1 MKKNNL
7 TYAIISIDDLPK
19 VDFGQVGET
28 SQDTIRK
35 SIDLTKF
42 VLKWNVEPNFIHDET
57 IVPIE
62 CLNHEQ
68 ALVLMATD
76 EWSQPIEEEG
86 GE

>member
-28 SQDTIRK
+28 SADTIRK
-35 SIDLTKF
+35 SLDLTKF

-57 IVPIE
+57 IIPIQQ
-62 CLNHEQ
+62 LNHEQ
-68 ALVLMATD
+68 ALELMATN
-76 EWSQPIEEEG
+76 EWSEPIEENAE
-86 GE
+86 

>member
-1 MKKNNL
+1 MEKNNL

-28 SQDTIRK
+28 SADTIRR
-35 SIDLTKF
+35 SLDLTKF
-42 VLKWNVEPNFIHDET
+42 VLKWNVEPSFIADET

-68 ALVLMATD
+68 TLVLMATD
-76 EWSQPIEEEG
+76 EWSEPIEVDAE
-86 GE
+86 

>member
-28 SQDTIRK
+28 SANTIRK
-35 SIDLTKF
+35 NLDLTKF

-57 IVPIE
+57 IVPIKQ
-62 CLNHEQ
+62 LNHEQ
-68 ALVLMATD
+68 ALELMATD
-76 EWSQPIEEEG
+76 EWSEPIEADVD
-86 GE
+86 